1 MILVNYLLAVE
12 KVQKN
17 KNKNKNKNH
26 ETNYLI
32 GGSIQPFVF
41 ITIKDLFDDIKITLN

>member
-12 KVQKN
+12 KVQ